1 MSIGG
6 AAKSQKMGLSEK
18 ISQVGFFASKLLL
31 LNLLELE
38 KKPGQAVKVVFQFFF
53 LISFETLPIRFSV
66 LKRQHKKLIRCDRLN
81 EISMG

>member
-1 MSIGG
+1 
-6 AAKSQKMGLSEK
+6 MGLSEK

-38 KKPGQAVKVVFQFFF
+38 QKIKTGQAVKVVFQFFF

-66 LKRQHKKLIRCDRLN
+66 LKRSTKN
-81 EISMG
+81 